1 MKKACI
7 IAAYFGE
14 FPELFPGWL
23 MSVKYNTELDFLLV
37 TDQKVEGK
45 SLPSNLKVIKM
56 SLLEM
61 RNLAAKELKIENLVL
76 DRPYKCCDFKPVYGL
91 IFKDYVVEYE
101 FVGNCDL
108 DMVFGDLSKYLTDDI
123 WNNYDKILPLGHLAF
138 YRNTKEVLEY
148 YKLKADVFAD
158 YMKSFTEE
166 QICVFDEEAGINN
179 IYRQNGLRLY
189 DKYLMADISEK
200 NSRLKLTQLSLSK
213 NEEFVNYNYQIFYY
227 ENGKIM
233 RSYIDKDGNIGQ
245 DEFIYLHA
253 KKRHF
258 NVDGINNIQN
268 NSFYFL
274 SDRIECKEEK
284 EINKEIIM
292 KYSEYVSE
300 RYDRMEMIRYNT
312 KNLFRKGKIKCK
324 KTMKRWLQS

>member
-37 TDQKVEGK
+37 TDQKVEGE

-91 IFKDYVVEYE
+91 IFKDYVGEYE

-200 NSRLKLTQLSLSK
+200 NRRLKLTQLSLSK

-253 KKRHF
+253 KKRRF

-274 SDRIECKEEK
+274 SDRIECK
-284 EINKEIIM
+284 
-292 KYSEYVSE
+292 
-300 RYDRMEMIRYNT
+300 
-312 KNLFRKGKIKCK
+312 
-324 KTMKRWLQS
+324 